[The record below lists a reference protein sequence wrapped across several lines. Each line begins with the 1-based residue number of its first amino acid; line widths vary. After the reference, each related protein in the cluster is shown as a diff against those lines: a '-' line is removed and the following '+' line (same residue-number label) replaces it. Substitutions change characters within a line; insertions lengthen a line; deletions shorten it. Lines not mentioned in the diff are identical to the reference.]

1 MKRTRRKRKALD
13 SYVIFSITILL
24 IFTIAQMSITA
35 LTGVEQSTLIT
46 CFFACFGGELFLC
59 AMIKRLKL
67 KEGIH
72 NEMDN

>member
-1 MKRTRRKRKALD
+1 MRRTRRKRKALD

-24 IFTIAQMSITA
+24 IFTIAQSLITA
-35 LTGVEQSTLIT
+35 ITGVEQSTLIT

-67 KEGIH
+67 KEGTH